1 MIGPYDTPFAFRMAL
16 EERLGLTRHPGILR
30 RPTLCEIYQF
40 LPWLFSQL
48 YPLFDVQASIL
59 YVLPAFPPV

>member
-1 MIGPYDTPFAFRMAL
+1 MEVRQVKRVTSG
-16 EERLGLTRHPGILR
+16 EQLGLTKPAGILHKS
-30 RPTLCEIYQF
+30 TLCEIYQF

-48 YPLFDVQASIL
+48 YPLFDIQASIL

>member
-1 MIGPYDTPFAFRMAL
+1 MEVRHVKRVTSG
-16 EERLGLTRHPGILR
+16 EQLGLTKPAGILHR
-30 RPTLCEIYQF
+30 STVCEMSQF
-40 LPWLFSQL
+40 LSWLFSQL